1 VRSAVRVGPGPPSRR
16 DGTATPPG
24 VVGGQRVPGPPAPP
38 GGRSRAAP
46 RRRRR
51 SLFTSCG
58 GVVLAGL
65 PDPLGPAEAGLT
77 GGCRSRSGVAR
88 HPWHGYATRRPGGAA
103 AGAGRAREGHLVDA
117 LASRGDE
124 GRGTLRKAPGSREQ
138 ASIRG
143 SPNGATH
150 PSDGVPSRE
159 SIAWRG
165 EPGELKHL
173 STRRKGHQP
182 RLRQ

>member
-1 VRSAVRVGPGPPSRR
+1 MAPPPLRGGSAVSEIRDPRPSGRAVPRGAASAAPVPFPIVWWRRASRPPGPPWSR
-16 DGTATPPG
+16 
-24 VVGGQRVPGPPAPP
+24 
-38 GGRSRAAP
+38 GGRADWRAPVVVP
-46 RRRRR
+46 R
-51 SLFTSCG
+51 G
-58 GVVLAGL
+58 GR
-65 PDPLGPAEAGLT
+65 PA
-77 GGCRSRSGVAR
+77 SG
-88 HPWHGYATRRPGGAA
+88 HGYATRRPGGAA

-150 PSDGVPSRE
+150 PSDGVPPRE